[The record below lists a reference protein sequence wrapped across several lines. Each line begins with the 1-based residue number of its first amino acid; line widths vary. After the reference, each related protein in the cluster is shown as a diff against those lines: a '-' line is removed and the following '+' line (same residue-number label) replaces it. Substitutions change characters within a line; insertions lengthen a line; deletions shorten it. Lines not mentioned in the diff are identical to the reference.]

1 MPVFIPIIA
10 VLFGFGGVLY
20 GADQHDQRIREQQ
33 NFRAELAN
41 VNRKLLL
48 AELELASL
56 SALLGQKN
64 SQVTQ
69 LALRVEQLRALS
81 AELQRQVA

>member
-20 GADQHDQRIREQQ
+20 GADQHDQRIREQR

-48 AELELASL
+48 GELELACL
-56 SALLGQKN
+56 SELLGQKN
-64 SQVTQ
+64 AQVTQ
-69 LALRVEQLRALS
+69 LALRVEQLKALS
-81 AELQRQVA
+81 AALQRQVA

>member
-1 MPVFIPIIA
+1 MPVLIPIIA

-20 GADQHDQRIREQQ
+20 GADQHYQRIREQQ

-48 AELELASL
+48 GELELACL
-56 SALLGQKN
+56 SERLGQKN
-64 SQVTQ
+64 AQVTQ
-69 LALRVEQLRALS
+69 LALRVEQLRALR